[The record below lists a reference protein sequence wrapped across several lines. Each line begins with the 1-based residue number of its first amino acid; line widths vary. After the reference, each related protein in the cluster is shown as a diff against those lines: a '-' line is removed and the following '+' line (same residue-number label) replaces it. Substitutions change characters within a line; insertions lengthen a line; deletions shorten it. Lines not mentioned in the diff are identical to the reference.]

1 MLGNRQ
7 RASRIR
13 NRSAPYSNRSAF
25 NYNPN
30 IDYAKQSVVTIEL
43 MNKTCPKSFVKKKWS
58 DEPNGMCYDAATT
71 TSRKSLDR
79 WSSVFYAFFKEYWNY
94 TQIIQ
99 MTSKKPSKEIL
110 LIL

>member
-30 IDYAKQSVVTIEL
+30 IDYAKQSAVTIES

-58 DEPNGMCYDAATT
+58 DEPNGMCYDAGKVILLDIKQPPQPL
-71 TSRKSLDR
+71 KSLLTFDHPY
-79 WSSVFYAFFKEYWNY
+79 STHFLKNIE
-94 TQIIQ
+94 IIH
-99 MTSKKPSKEIL
+99 KLYK
-110 LIL
+110 